1 MFLALL
7 SKSTEKRYMD
17 KKLEKLWVTKD
28 KNDEWWSSF
37 VTSPLAIFA
46 NWIVVDWK
54 WLTPNLITFF
64 SLITALLSTALIII
78 GGQVNFYIAA
88 GLINVSHIL
97 DCMDGQMARYRE
109 TSSRLGNYFD
119 KITDFIQIFFWFGAI
134 AYAAFLQTH
143 SIIPI
148 FLAFTGVSFYS
159 LRVYVKYVTIFIE
172 VEYDNTYLEKY
183 SHEAAIIDKRKEQI
197 AGHRTAWKKNLC
209 WLLGEQR
216 KFFLFNEAVFIFIL
230 SFALITNM
238 IMPMLWLFAISQLYY
253 GIARS
258 WQRGQQIHHNQ
269 HKELL
274 KSMEK

>member
-1 MFLALL
+1 
-7 SKSTEKRYMD
+7 MD
-17 KKLEKLWVTKD
+17 KKLEKLWATKH

-37 VTSPLAIFA
+37 VTAPLAIFA

-54 WLTPNLITFF
+54 WLTPNLITLF
-64 SLITALLSTALIII
+64 SLITALLSAILIII

-88 GLINVSHIL
+88 GLINISHIL
-97 DCMDGQMARYRE
+97 DCMDGQMARYRRAL
-109 TSSRLGNYFD
+109 SRIGNYFD
-119 KITDFIQIFFWFGAI
+119 KVTDFIQIFFWFSAI

-148 FLAFTGVSFYS
+148 FLAFTGVLFYS
-159 LRVYVKYVTIFIE
+159 LRAYVKYLTIFIE
-172 VEYDNTYLEKY
+172 IEHDNTYLEKS
-183 SHEAAIIDKRKEQI
+183 SHEAAIINEKKEQT
-197 AGHRTAWKKNLC
+197 AGLRAGWKKNLR

-216 KFFLFNEAVFIFIL
+216 KFFEFGEAVFIFML

-238 IMPMLWLFAISQLYY
+238 IMPMLWLFAISQVYW

-258 WQRGQQIHHNQ
+258 WQRGLQIYRNQ

-274 KSMEK
+274 KPMGK

>member
-1 MFLALL
+1 MN
-7 SKSTEKRYMD
+7 E
-17 KKLEKLWVTKD
+17 KLEKLWATKH

-37 VTSPLAIFA
+37 VTSPLAILA

-54 WLTPNLITFF
+54 WLTPNLITLS
-64 SLITALLSTALIII
+64 SLIIALLSAVLIII

-109 TSSRLGNYFD
+109 TSSRVGNYFD
-119 KITDFIQIFFWFGAI
+119 KVTDLIQIFFWFSAI
-134 AYAAFLQTH
+134 AYAAFLQTQ

-148 FLAFTGVSFYS
+148 FVAFTVVSFYS
-159 LRVYVKYVTIFIE
+159 LRIYVKYVTIFIE
-172 VEYDNTYLEKY
+172 VEHDNTYLEKS
-183 SHEAAIIDKRKEQI
+183 SHQAAIINKKKEKTAELRVGWKRS
-197 AGHRTAWKKNLC
+197 LS

-216 KFFLFNEAVFIFIL
+216 KFFLFNEAVFIFML
-230 SFALITNM
+230 SFALITNT
-238 IMPMLWLFAISQLYY
+238 ITPMLWLFAISQVYY

-258 WQRGQQIHHNQ
+258 WQRGQQIHRNQ

-274 KSMEK
+274 KPMEK